1 MSIRDYKIN
10 KIIWIL
16 LIVLNINCKEQ
27 INTPKPRM
35 YPFIDF
41 PEKSYIHFSQES
53 CPFNFNFPK
62 YSSIEKDTT
71 FFDEMA
77 KSDCWFNIVFESFN
91 GKIHCSYFP
100 IQDNKQLK
108 KYIDDAYKL
117 MKEHQHKADFID
129 ELPIHKP
136 NHVSGMLF
144 NIEGAAAS
152 PFQFYLTDSLHHFLR
167 GSLYFNAQTK
177 PDSMAPIF
185 QFVKK
190 DIIELINTF
199 EWK

>member
-27 INTPKPRM
+27 INTPN
-35 YPFIDF
+35 PFIDF
-41 PEKSYIHFSQES
+41 PEKSYIHFSQVS
-53 CPFNFNFPK
+53 CPFKFNFPK

-100 IQDNKQLK
+100 IQDTKELK

-152 PFQFYLTDSLHHFLR
+152 R
-167 GSLYFNAQTK
+167 FN
-177 PDSMAPIF
+177 SI
-185 QFVKK
+185 
-190 DIIELINTF
+190 
-199 EWK
+199 

>member
-10 KIIWIL
+10 KILWIL

-27 INTPKPRM
+27 INTP
-35 YPFIDF
+35 
-41 PEKSYIHFSQES
+41 
-53 CPFNFNFPK
+53 
-62 YSSIEKDTT
+62 
-71 FFDEMA
+71 
-77 KSDCWFNIVFESFN
+77 
-91 GKIHCSYFP
+91 
-100 IQDNKQLK
+100 K

-152 PFQFYLTDSLHHFLR
+152 PFQFYLTDSIHHFLR